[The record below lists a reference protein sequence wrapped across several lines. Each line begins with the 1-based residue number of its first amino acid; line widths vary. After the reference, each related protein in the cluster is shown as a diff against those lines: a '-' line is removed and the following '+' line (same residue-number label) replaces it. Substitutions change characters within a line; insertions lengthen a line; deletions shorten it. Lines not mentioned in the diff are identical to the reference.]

1 MDVSADLLQKVV
13 EALVYLSNSKV
24 CTEGVNPIQEL
35 ENRLIEQSRDYFTQ

>member
-13 EALVYLSNSKV
+13 EALVYLSSSKV

-35 ENRLIEQSRDYFTQ
+35 EIRLIEQSRDYFTQ

>member
-35 ENRLIEQSRDYFTQ
+35 ENRLIEQSREYYTQ